1 MDEDDWVVLGGET
14 EATAGHFAD
23 SLADAVPTLEAG
35 VQAAVVALARP
46 ERELGAESLEI
57 TVLDRA
63 GGRRSV
69 RRLSDEDVVAI
80 LSS

>member
-14 EATAGHFAD
+14 EATAGYFAD

-35 VQAAVVALARP
+35 VQAAVVALAGP